1 MIPSKQA
8 EEPASLLSLFAR
20 CMTSRLVKLTG
31 RARRREYWA
40 YLLFALICGALL
52 GGLLSLALSRGL
64 LDLAR
69 PLGIVI
75 VVVIGVLALWLLV
88 AGLSVT
94 VRRFHD
100 CNLPAWPV
108 YVGVVLLFLP
118 GPLFYTPLGGIGGP
132 GFFVL
137 AMLLAACALIGIL
150 GVAIIPGGRKKNRY
164 GPAPKEY
171 TN

>member
-1 MIPSKQA
+1 MIPSKQV
-8 EEPASLLSLFAR
+8 EEPASLLRLFVL
-20 CMTSRLVKLTG
+20 CMTSRFVKFTG
-31 RARRREYWA
+31 RARRREYWG
-40 YLLFALICGALL
+40 YLLFALLSGALL
-52 GGLLSLALSRGL
+52 SGLLTLALRSESV
-64 LDLAR
+64 DFAQ
-69 PLGIVI
+69 PLGIAI
-75 VVVIGVLALWLLV
+75 AVVIGVLAHWLLL

-118 GPLFYTPLGGIGGP
+118 VPLFYTPLGGVGGP
-132 GFFVL
+132 GFFVVS
-137 AMLLAACALIGIL
+137 MLLAACALIGIL
-150 GVAIIPGGRKKNRY
+150 GVAIIPGGRKKNKY